1 MERTLKVA
9 RYCLTCHDFSN
20 YSVAMDAEFDTLD
33 GKIDQ
38 FLQLYQ
44 RLKSENRELR
54 LQLAS
59 AQNEVKLLEG
69 KVGGA
74 KSRLEALLR
83 QIPE

>member
-1 MERTLKVA
+1 M
-9 RYCLTCHDFSN
+9 N
-20 YSVAMDAEFDTLD
+20 AEFDTLD

-38 FLQLYQ
+38 FLQLCQ

-59 AQNEVKLLEG
+59 AQNDVKLLED

-74 KSRLEALLR
+74 KTRLEALLR

>member
-1 MERTLKVA
+1 
-9 RYCLTCHDFSN
+9 
-20 YSVAMDAEFDTLD
+20 MDAEFETLET
-33 GKIDQ
+33 KIDQ

>member
-1 MERTLKVA
+1 
-9 RYCLTCHDFSN
+9 
-20 YSVAMDAEFDTLD
+20 MDAEFDTLEV
-33 GKIDQ
+33 KIDQ
-38 FLQLYQ
+38 FLQFCQ

-59 AQNEVKLLEG
+59 AQNDVKRLED

-74 KSRLEALLR
+74 KTRLEKLLH

>member
-1 MERTLKVA
+1 
-9 RYCLTCHDFSN
+9 
-20 YSVAMDAEFDTLD
+20 MDAEFDTLD

-38 FLQLYQ
+38 FLQLCQ

-54 LQLAS
+54 LQLVS
-59 AQNEVKLLEG
+59 AQNDVKLLED

-74 KSRLEALLR
+74 KTRLEALLR